1 MKTTST
7 SLALMLVTF
16 SAVNSLCAQNGNDDP
31 ITAMN
36 SAWRERTRLLSDF
49 ECSWEE
55 VRIHHPG
62 SLIPG
67 VLVNALGLGEQFA
80 IPIDSTTGWPS
91 VLTTATA
98 PRLVRM
104 HGDWMYHEDFSISP
118 MPIGGD
124 AEIPFV
130 LETRRSA
137 FDGEDM
143 ATLSSNSVVATKK
156 EHDDLESATWLPLR
170 SFVRPFGSEAS
181 DSLKVKDLDVVAGKM
196 VIADLSEDREFTV
209 DASRDFVII
218 GYRQFLPQSHL
229 VILEFSVAYEQT
241 NGHYLPS
248 GWELTQFKKEGND
261 KPAYQLHAS
270 SVRWVIG
277 QVYGKDDFQLKIP
290 SGTRVTDI
298 RSVDESA
305 KNDVPSS
312 GQFRWVFLLF
322 NVVAAGICLVFVGL
336 RWRKR
341 RKE

>member
-16 SAVNSLCAQNGNDDP
+16 SAVNSLCAQNWNDDP

-67 VLVNALGLGEQFA
+67 VLVDALGLTGQFA
-80 IPIDSTTGWPS
+80 TPIDSTTGWPS

-118 MPIGGD
+118 VPISGD

-156 EHDDLESATWLPLR
+156 EHDDIESTTWLPLR
-170 SFVRPFGSEAS
+170 NFVRPFGSEAI
-181 DSLKVKDLDVVAGKM
+181 DSLKVKNLDVVTGRM

-218 GYRQFLPQSHL
+218 DYRQFLPQSHL
-229 VILEFSVAYEQT
+229 VTLEFSVTYEQK
-241 NGHYLPS
+241 NGHYFPS
-248 GWELTQFKKEGND
+248 EWELTQFKKEEND
-261 KPAYQLHAS
+261 KPAFQLHAS
-270 SVRWVIG
+270 SVRWVTG
-277 QVYGKDDFQLKIP
+277 QVYVKDDFQLKIP
-290 SGTRVTDI
+290 TGTRVTDI
-298 RSVDESA
+298 RSIDVSA
-305 KNDVPSS
+305 KNDVPSGGS
-312 GQFRWVFLLF
+312 FRWVILLF
-322 NVVAAGICLVFVGL
+322 NVIAAGIVFVFLGQ